1 MTLALPWAQVLAV
14 AVGAALGALL
24 RWLAGLWLNAQWG
37 GFPLGTLLVNCVGGL
52 LIGVALVAFE
62 RSPNELLRLLL
73 VTGFLGGL
81 TTFSAF
87 SVESLL
93 LLQRGQWA
101 LALAHTLAHVFGA
114 LACATLGYRLG
125 QVVFGAH

>member
-1 MTLALPWAQVLAV
+1 MTAGLPWAQIGAV
-14 AVGAALGALL
+14 ALGAAAGALL
-24 RWLAGLWLNAQWG
+24 RWLAGLWLNASWA

-52 LIGVALVAFE
+52 LIGAALAYFE

-93 LLQRGQWA
+93 LLQRGHWG
-101 LALAHTLAHVFGA
+101 LALGHGAAHVFGA
-114 LACATLGYRLG
+114 LACAVLGFRVGQLALG
-125 QVVFGAH
+125 

>member
-1 MTLALPWAQVLAV
+1 MTLPVAQVLAV
-14 AVGAALGALL
+14 AGGAALGALL
-24 RWLAGLWLNAQWG
+24 RWLAGLWLNAQWA
-37 GFPLGTLLVNCVGGL
+37 GFPLGTLLVNGVGGL
-52 LIGVALVAFE
+52 LIGLALVVFE

-101 LALAHTLAHVFGA
+101 LAVGHTLAHVLGA
-114 LACATLGYRLG
+114 LVCAAFGYRIGL
-125 QVVFGAH
+125 VAFGVD